1 MNRKHLQNIF
11 HVSVNENMMEIRKS
25 NQWWNNEKC
34 RCECKKIH
42 VCEKDYVWNTA
53 TCNSE
58 VGNI

>member
-1 MNRKHLQNIF
+1 M
-11 HVSVNENMMEIRKS
+11 SVNENMMEIRKS

-42 VCEKDYVWNTA
+42 VCEKDYVWNIA